1 MRLSDVQ
8 LGESIRIVSFEGGK
22 NLEGKLRQL
31 GILPGDC
38 VRVLRQ
44 APFKGPLLIE
54 VRGREIALGQGV
66 ITKIRVEGIECGS
79 H

>member
-8 LGESIRIVSFEGGK
+8 LGATIRIVGFEGGK

-54 VRGREIALGQGV
+54 ARGREIALGQGV
-66 ITKIRVEGIECGS
+66 IAKIKVEGIGCGS

>member
-8 LGESIRIVSFEGGK
+8 LGKTIRIVGFEGGK
-22 NLEGKLRQL
+22 QLEGKLRQL
-31 GILPGDC
+31 GILPGDV

-54 VRGREIALGQGV
+54 ARGREIALGQGV
-66 ITKIRVEGIECGS
+66 ITKIRVEGI
-79 H
+79 